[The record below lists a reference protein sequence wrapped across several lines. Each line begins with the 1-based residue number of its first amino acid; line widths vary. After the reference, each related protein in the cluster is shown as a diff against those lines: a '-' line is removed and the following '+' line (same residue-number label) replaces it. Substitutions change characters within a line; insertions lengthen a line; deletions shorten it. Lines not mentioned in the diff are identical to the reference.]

1 MFRVGGRSW
10 ASLCIGGAG
19 SREREEWELGG
30 YASLRLSGRGL
41 EPGDSSR
48 LKSSQSCWDN
58 VRGEEERIRFLVDW
72 AACWDVDGLVTAITA
87 CCNSLAHI
95 HRSVPGS
102 AGGRLG
108 RAWEALWSTERLL
121 GG

>member
-1 MFRVGGRSW
+1 MPPLEAMKLYRM
-10 ASLCIGGAG
+10 LC
-19 SREREEWELGG
+19 SFNYLRER
-30 YASLRLSGRGL
+30 
-41 EPGDSSR
+41 SSER
-48 LKSSQSCWDN
+48 
-58 VRGEEERIRFLVDW
+58 RGEEEQIRFLDDW

-87 CCNSLAHI
+87 CCNSLAHF